1 MTEVFNIKNPVEK
14 ISKEHQ
20 LINDY
25 VVTFNKAYQSKDP
38 EFFKGL
44 VKFFKFLEK
53 DLLAHFRFEEVVVF
67 PAFIGG
73 ETTYNN
79 ILMVTELLK
88 EHGIMEEQLEYLVKE
103 IRRVAVSGDPMTNKL
118 MNKIKKFIDLLSV
131 HAKIELVDLFP
142 AMSENV
148 KSIEV
153 LEVYIK
159 ELSTS

>member
-67 PAFIGG
+67 PAFIVG

-79 ILMVTELLK
+79 ILMVTGLLK

-103 IRRVAVSGDPMTNKL
+103 IRRVALSGEPMTSKL
-118 MNKIKKFIDLLSV
+118 INKIKRFIELLSV

-142 AMSENV
+142 AMSENF
-148 KSIEV
+148 KSMEM
-153 LEVYIK
+153 LKVYIK
-159 ELSTS
+159 EMDKA

>member
-67 PAFIGG
+67 PAFIVG
-73 ETTYNN
+73 ETSYNN
-79 ILMVTELLK
+79 ILLVTGLLK
-88 EHGIMEEQLEYLVKE
+88 EHGIIEEKLEYLAQE
-103 IRRVAVSGDPMTNKL
+103 IRRVARSGICPDCIEKL
-118 MNKIKKFIDLLSV
+118 YP
-131 HAKIELVDLFP
+131 DLF
-142 AMSENV
+142 
-148 KSIEV
+148 
-153 LEVYIK
+153 
-159 ELSTS
+159 